1 MYGGGNMSKI
11 AFLYPGQGS
20 QYVGMAKD
28 LYENNEEAKKYF
40 ENIFESIDLDLK
52 ETMFNGPEEKLK
64 ETKYTQPAIVAMS
77 LVLTRLLEEK
87 GVKADYVAGHSL
99 GEYSA
104 IGATKMLSLEETVKL
119 AVKRGDI
126 MNKVAS
132 EVNGTMAAII
142 GLDSDK
148 INEVLKSIDG
158 VVEAVNYNEPKQ
170 TVIAGEIES
179 INKACEAL
187 KNAGAKRALVLP
199 VSGPFHSSLMKPA
212 GEELKKYL
220 DTLNFHKGEI
230 KLLANTSLD
239 FIDESESLKEELY
252 KQTFGPVRWVETIEK
267 LKAEGVT
274 EFYEIG
280 PGKVLKGLVKKIDKE
295 LNLINIEKIED
306 LNQI

>member
-1 MYGGGNMSKI
+1 MSKI

>member
-1 MYGGGNMSKI
+1 MSKI

-20 QYVGMAKD
+20 QYVGMSKD